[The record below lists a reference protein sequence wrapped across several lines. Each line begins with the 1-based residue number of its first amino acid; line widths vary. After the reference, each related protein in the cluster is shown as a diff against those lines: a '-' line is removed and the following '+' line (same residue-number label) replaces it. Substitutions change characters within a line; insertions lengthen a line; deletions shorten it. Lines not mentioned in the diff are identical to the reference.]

1 MLLYFAAV
9 GNNAA
14 APPWSHT
21 GHDNYGSGIRTTVL
35 AVIITNRRDLIVFSH
50 CGGLLTG
57 ASAVRVRSGH
67 TGGGGQGGCTGLIA
81 LMFYA
86 FIIIPGDLREN
97 KPLPEMK

>member
-1 MLLYFAAV
+1 MLYFAAV

-14 APPWSHT
+14 APPRSHA
-21 GHDNYGSGIRTTVL
+21 GHHNYGSGIRTTVL
-35 AVIITNRRDLIVFSH
+35 AVIISNRRDLIVFSH
-50 CGGLLTG
+50 GGGLLTG
-57 ASAVRVRSGH
+57 ASAVRVRAY
-67 TGGGGQGGCTGLIA
+67 GGGWGGCTGLIA